1 MSGENRRKERRHD
14 LKVPV
19 KMRPTEGVT
28 PFTSEAESV
37 NISNTG
43 LYFELPN
50 PPRIGTHVELA
61 FVMPSEVTGGA
72 KMKVRCLARVIR
84 MESSDASGRTGIA
97 AHIERFESI
106 VAEGE
111 F

>member
-1 MSGENRRKERRHD
+1 MPGDERRKERRHN
-14 LKVPV
+14 LRVPV

-28 PFTSEAESV
+28 PYTSEAESV

-50 PPRIGTHVELA
+50 PPKIGTHIELA
-61 FVMPSEVTGGA
+61 FAMPGEVTGGA
-72 KMKVRCLARVIR
+72 KMKIRCLARVIR
-84 MESSDASGRTGIA
+84 MDNKESGRAGIA

-106 VAEGE
+106 VSEA
-111 F
+111 

>member
-19 KMRPTEGVT
+19 KLRPTEGIT

-50 PPRIGTHVELA
+50 PPKIGTHVELA
-61 FVMPSEVTGGA
+61 FVMPGEVTGGP
-72 KMKVRCLARVIR
+72 KMKIRCLARVIR
-84 MESSDASGRTGIA
+84 MDDANLPEGKTGFA
-97 AHIERFESI
+97 AQIERFESI
-106 VAEGE
+106 VADGE
-111 F
+111 